1 MKTADLIPL
10 ILLELNTGDKYGFEL
25 TKAIEAKSNGAIIIK
40 QPTLYTLLK
49 KLEKSKFISSYW
61 LDSDIGGKRHYY
73 KLTENGKLQV
83 STLPAY
89 DALIS
94 SALADDDSLALNLA
108 GDPKKEQQQVLIQPQ
123 QEDIAQETRLS
134 IMDALLANK
143 TEPAESVLPKE
154 EVFNET
160 AELDNSTTLDI
171 AMDNIE
177 ILKSEDEK
185 TSNNF
190 AENSSISTFTK
201 FSPTPA
207 PKVENTESVFE
218 GFASMET
225 DVNVA
230 VDDVKYVNYTNF
242 KQTAEYRQGKLVAKK
257 LLLQALFSSLCI
269 TVLALLCLLIT
280 SFTGRSGWFYLIFIT
295 AGLIALFC
303 PIMVALNLDNLRKKY
318 QTIYY
323 NPNIIQKLIVSLL
336 LMLVILIISIIV
348 SLTGTANS
356 LGALLGGKNFANM
369 YAPTL
374 IACSAPA
381 SVLINYM
388 LFRKKK

>member
-1 MKTADLIPL
+1 MKTDLIPL

-49 KLEKSKFISSYW
+49 KLEKSKFITSYW

-94 SALADDDSLALNLA
+94 SALAEDDNSALNLDVA
-108 GDPKKEQQQVLIQPQ
+108 TTTPYQPETIRPQ
-123 QEDIAQETRLS
+123 QENVLQEETKFS

-143 TEPAESVLPKE
+143 TEPTESILPKE

-171 AMDNIE
+171 AMDNLE
-177 ILKSEDEK
+177 ILKPVEEN
-185 TSNNF
+185 TSKNF
-190 AENSSISTFTK
+190 AENTSVSTFTK
-201 FSPTPA
+201 YSPASA
-207 PKVENTESVFE
+207 PKLEKNERTFE
-218 GFASMET
+218 TIVPMET
-225 DVNVA
+225 NAHVA
-230 VDDVKYVNYTNF
+230 VDDIKYVNYINF
-242 KQTAEYRQGKLVAKK
+242 KQTAEYRQGKIVAKK

-269 TVLALLCLLIT
+269 TLLDLLCLLIT
-280 SFTGRSGWFYLIFIT
+280 NFTGRSGWFYVIFIT

-323 NPNIIQKLIVSLL
+323 NPNIMQKLIVSLL
-336 LMLVILIISIIV
+336 LVLVILIISIVV
-348 SLTGTANS
+348 SLTGPASS
-356 LGALLGGKNFANM
+356 LASLLGGRNFANM

-381 SVLINYM
+381 SVLINYI
-388 LFRKKK
+388 LFKIKK